1 MGLIG
6 MTDPLQ
12 TSNAY
17 ESKEILLVDDEKRL
31 PELIHGQIGKLNELD
46 AGVKKAL
53 EAAAKAEE
61 HAKTAHKKSA
71 GRGFFTDKKREAI
84 EGLQEAGV
92 ELAVAVQL
100 GTQAQKLSFEFQT
113 RLAEITK
120 YLFSLGVGNIAAN
133 RTVVRELEMRL
144 SGASEEEVSE
154 LARQEVMSVIRQ
166 LKEQEDLLRKQ
177 EQMKEAIRGHDVKI
191 SHLLA
196 QTDDLTLSVKNQD
209 DRHSAL
215 VSTIDA
221 MEKASK
227 QQKEDISVLQEQAF
241 AQQAE
246 IETLTYSLAQARSH
260 AEEATTNV
268 LQQIDDLERRFKD
281 QDIQWRA
288 MAGKT
293 HALEQASQSQ
303 QQEIL
308 ALQQQ
313 VLTCQA
319 DLRWTVN
326 VRTVLFVIWAIAI
339 SVAVYFLH

>member
-1 MGLIG
+1 
-6 MTDPLQ
+6 MTDHLQ
-12 TSNAY
+12 TRNAS
-17 ESKEILLVDDEKRL
+17 ESKEILLVDDERRL

-61 HAKTAHKKSA
+61 RAKMAREMSA
-71 GRGFFTDKKREAI
+71 GRGFFTDKKRDAI

-92 ELAVAVQL
+92 ELAGAVQL

-120 YLFSLGVGNIAAN
+120 YLFTLGVGNIAAN

-144 SGASEEEVSE
+144 RGASEEELSE

-177 EQMKEAIRGHDVKI
+177 EKMKEAIRAHDVKI

-196 QTDDLTLSVKNQD
+196 QADDLTLSIKNQE
-209 DRHSAL
+209 DRRRIL
-215 VSTIDA
+215 VSTVDA

-227 QQKEDISVLQEQAF
+227 QQKEDISALQEQAF

-246 IETLTYSLAQARSH
+246 IEALTYSLAQARSH
-260 AEEATTNV
+260 AEDAATNL

-281 QDIQWRA
+281 QDIQRQA
-288 MAGKT
+288 IASKT
-293 HALEQASQSQ
+293 EALEQVSQWQ
-303 QQEIL
+303 QQEIIGM
-308 ALQQQ
+308 QQQ
-313 VLTCQA
+313 ILMYQA

-326 VRTVLFVIWAIAI
+326 VRTTLFVVWAIAV